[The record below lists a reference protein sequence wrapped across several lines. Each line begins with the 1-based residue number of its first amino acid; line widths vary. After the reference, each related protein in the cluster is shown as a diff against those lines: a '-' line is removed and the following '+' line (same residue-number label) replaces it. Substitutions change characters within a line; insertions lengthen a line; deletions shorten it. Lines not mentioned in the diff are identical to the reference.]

1 MGELEG
7 QIVENLLKLIPNVGN
22 KKSTECWHTIKQ
34 QELVNIKSIGKG
46 RDGEVF
52 EVRWLGQRFARKF
65 IRGKMKISFQQEL
78 ATLVGLSH
86 PNIVKVFGVSSNNQ
100 GNSIVME
107 LMDADLRAYIK
118 ARMKFS
124 KQVPFGLAV
133 ALDILLQIAE
143 GMDYLHKRQRVHM
156 DLKSKN
162 ILVNSEQDQQMAKA
176 GYLQAKVADF
186 GLANAKP
193 KNVTSEEI
201 YNVGSTQWM
210 APELMRLHNANAAE
224 ERLDRD
230 DKTTPVRNLDLYA
243 ADVYSY
249 AITCYEILTGKL
261 PFKAELDPCEL
272 KFQIKFQHVRPN
284 LPDSLPPYLVTL
296 IKRSW
301 NRDAR
306 KRPTFSHICTE
317 LRHLKAVLMRGGEEL
332 LQALQSPT
340 YSEDS
345 CSLGGNLPVLWNTI
359 GGVDEQQGE
368 IATVDLLK
376 LKPSA
381 LDENRSNHKL
391 TSLSPGELDII
402 RPLGQGTYGTVFE
415 TRWLGKSYAMK
426 TFAASETKSYEREV
440 EILQK
445 LSHPNIVQIL
455 HSVEPHGFLMELM
468 STDLRTYMGQILGS
482 EDQTQMSR
490 MSSDK
495 DQGPFKLAVALDIM
509 SQVAEGMDYLH
520 KRRIVHRDLKSK
532 NILVTEHSRSPEWYV
547 NVKLADFGV
556 SEFTGTPEQTIN
568 VGTIPYMAPEVFGL
582 DDSELGFPTVKYP
595 FKADVYSFAITS
607 SEILTGQI
615 PFRDN
620 KTFRDIQR
628 QIMKGLRPT
637 LPTSLPPKLVSL
649 IKKCWSGDPRQ
660 RPGFSDICMELTSLK
675 SVHTITGGELITQ
688 PLELSSASASG
699 LEVCFL
705 FSFGNVVHHFV

>member
-1 MGELEG
+1 MCCLGG
-7 QIVENLLKLIPNVGN
+7 
-22 KKSTECWHTIKQ
+22 S
-34 QELVNIKSIGKG
+34 
-46 RDGEVF
+46 VF
-52 EVRWLGQRFARKF
+52 
-65 IRGKMKISFQQEL
+65 S
-78 ATLVGLSH
+78 
-86 PNIVKVFGVSSNNQ
+86 
-100 GNSIVME
+100 
-107 LMDADLRAYIK
+107 
-118 ARMKFS
+118 
-124 KQVPFGLAV
+124 
-133 ALDILLQIAE
+133 
-143 GMDYLHKRQRVHM
+143 VH
-156 DLKSKN
+156 
-162 ILVNSEQDQQMAKA
+162 
-176 GYLQAKVADF
+176 
-186 GLANAKP
+186 
-193 KNVTSEEI
+193 EE
-201 YNVGSTQWM
+201 
-210 APELMRLHNANAAE
+210 
-224 ERLDRD
+224 
-230 DKTTPVRNLDLYA
+230 
-243 ADVYSY
+243 
-249 AITCYEILTGKL
+249 
-261 PFKAELDPCEL
+261 F
-272 KFQIKFQHVRPN
+272 
-284 LPDSLPPYLVTL
+284 
-296 IKRSW
+296 
-301 NRDAR
+301 
-306 KRPTFSHICTE
+306 
-317 LRHLKAVLMRGGEEL
+317 
-332 LQALQSPT
+332 ALQ
-340 YSEDS
+340 DS

-426 TFAASETKSYEREV
+426 TFAASETKSYEKEV

-468 STDLRTYMGQILGS
+468 STDLQILGS

-495 DQGPFKLAVALDIM
+495 DQGPFKLPVALDIM
-509 SQVAEGMDYLH
+509 SQIAEAMDYLH
-520 KRRIVHRDLKSK
+520 KRHMVHRDLKAA
-532 NILVTEHSRSPEWYV
+532 NILVTVHSQSPERYV
-547 NVKLADFGV
+547 DVKLADFGV
-556 SEFTGTPEQTIN
+556 SEFTGTSEQTIN
-568 VGTIPYMAPEVFGL
+568 VGTIPYIAPEVFGL

-649 IKKCWSGDPRQ
+649 INKCWSGDPRQ

-675 SVHTITGGELITQ
+675 SVHIITGTLFYSICRAEEILCVIMCQ
-688 PLELSSASASG
+688 PPAL
-699 LEVCFL
+699 
-705 FSFGNVVHHFV
+705 

>member
-1 MGELEG
+1 MCCLGG
-7 QIVENLLKLIPNVGN
+7 
-22 KKSTECWHTIKQ
+22 S
-34 QELVNIKSIGKG
+34 
-46 RDGEVF
+46 VF
-52 EVRWLGQRFARKF
+52 
-65 IRGKMKISFQQEL
+65 S
-78 ATLVGLSH
+78 
-86 PNIVKVFGVSSNNQ
+86 
-100 GNSIVME
+100 
-107 LMDADLRAYIK
+107 
-118 ARMKFS
+118 
-124 KQVPFGLAV
+124 
-133 ALDILLQIAE
+133 
-143 GMDYLHKRQRVHM
+143 VH
-156 DLKSKN
+156 
-162 ILVNSEQDQQMAKA
+162 
-176 GYLQAKVADF
+176 
-186 GLANAKP
+186 
-193 KNVTSEEI
+193 EE
-201 YNVGSTQWM
+201 
-210 APELMRLHNANAAE
+210 
-224 ERLDRD
+224 
-230 DKTTPVRNLDLYA
+230 
-243 ADVYSY
+243 
-249 AITCYEILTGKL
+249 
-261 PFKAELDPCEL
+261 F
-272 KFQIKFQHVRPN
+272 
-284 LPDSLPPYLVTL
+284 
-296 IKRSW
+296 
-301 NRDAR
+301 
-306 KRPTFSHICTE
+306 
-317 LRHLKAVLMRGGEEL
+317 
-332 LQALQSPT
+332 ALQ
-340 YSEDS
+340 DS

-426 TFAASETKSYEREV
+426 TFAASETKSYEREM

-675 SVHTITGGELITQ
+675 SVHTITGTLFYSICRAEEILCVIMCRPPALREFLRGFYVTKTFNYSFSI
-688 PLELSSASASG
+688 
-699 LEVCFL
+699 VC
-705 FSFGNVVHHFV
+705 G

>member
-1 MGELEG
+1 M
-7 QIVENLLKLIPNVGN
+7 
-22 KKSTECWHTIKQ
+22 
-34 QELVNIKSIGKG
+34 
-46 RDGEVF
+46 
-52 EVRWLGQRFARKF
+52 
-65 IRGKMKISFQQEL
+65 
-78 ATLVGLSH
+78 
-86 PNIVKVFGVSSNNQ
+86 
-100 GNSIVME
+100 
-107 LMDADLRAYIK
+107 
-118 ARMKFS
+118 
-124 KQVPFGLAV
+124 
-133 ALDILLQIAE
+133 
-143 GMDYLHKRQRVHM
+143 
-156 DLKSKN
+156 
-162 ILVNSEQDQQMAKA
+162 
-176 GYLQAKVADF
+176 
-186 GLANAKP
+186 
-193 KNVTSEEI
+193 
-201 YNVGSTQWM
+201 
-210 APELMRLHNANAAE
+210 
-224 ERLDRD
+224 
-230 DKTTPVRNLDLYA
+230 
-243 ADVYSY
+243 
-249 AITCYEILTGKL
+249 
-261 PFKAELDPCEL
+261 
-272 KFQIKFQHVRPN
+272 
-284 LPDSLPPYLVTL
+284 
-296 IKRSW
+296 
-301 NRDAR
+301 
-306 KRPTFSHICTE
+306 
-317 LRHLKAVLMRGGEEL
+317 
-332 LQALQSPT
+332 
-340 YSEDS
+340 
-345 CSLGGNLPVLWNTI
+345 LWNTI

-426 TFAASETKSYEREV
+426 TFAASETKSYEKEV

-468 STDLRTYMGQILGS
+468 STDLQILGS

-495 DQGPFKLAVALDIM
+495 DQGPFKLPVALDIM
-509 SQVAEGMDYLH
+509 SQIAEAMDYLH
-520 KRRIVHRDLKSK
+520 KRHMVHRDLKAA
-532 NILVTEHSRSPEWYV
+532 NILVTVHSQSPERYV
-547 NVKLADFGV
+547 DVKLADFGV
-556 SEFTGTPEQTIN
+556 SEFTGTSEQTIN

-649 IKKCWSGDPRQ
+649 INKCWSGDPRQ

-675 SVHTITGGELITQ
+675 SVHTITGT
-688 PLELSSASASG
+688 
-699 LEVCFL
+699 L
-705 FSFGNVVHHFV
+705 FYSICCSCPSIFRKLRKRVQNNS